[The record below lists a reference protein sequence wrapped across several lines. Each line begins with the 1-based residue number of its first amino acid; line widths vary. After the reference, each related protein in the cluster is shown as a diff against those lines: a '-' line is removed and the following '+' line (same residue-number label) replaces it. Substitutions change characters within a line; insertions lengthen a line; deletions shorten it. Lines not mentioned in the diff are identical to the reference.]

1 MNNRLLLLLIFLS
14 LKAFSQTDGFWDK
27 ERATYK
33 EIKVSAGQ
41 RIVIKTE
48 DLPIGTTEI
57 VYRITLLDEN
67 QQLANSLASVLKA
80 IPDPTGISQGS
91 AGAVFILSKVSGDD
105 KCTYAMF
112 ANNESAQNYKETGKT
127 EKACLTQN
135 EAVSKDAKRI
145 SVEKST
151 CFNSDSNA
159 IWFGFESKN
168 WILKQKII
176 LEVVP
181 WIDYKLNRGW
191 NIENRKSILALAKTS
206 DLAKK
211 MINSDDFCLCILEK
225 MQKQFRFQEYQKLL
239 AIEKTKAFRDFGN
252 TCLTEKPANKSILEG
267 IRSDA
272 NQYFKKKKYKE
283 AIDLLLNAI
292 VDNGNGNHLDYNALG
307 TYYLYSNQYQKAI
320 QSLQAAEKLDNAE
333 LLIKLN
339 LAHAYLLNGDF
350 HEAKMLHKKFKSQ
363 NVTANQNW
371 NTKTKFDFEDFK
383 KNGIQSEDFEKILK
397 LID

>member
-1 MNNRLLLLLIFLS
+1 MHNRLLLLLIFLS

-27 ERATYK
+27 ERATHK

-48 DLPIGTTEI
+48 DLPIGTTEL

-112 ANNESAQNYKETGKT
+112 ANNESAQNYKETGKA

-159 IWFGFESKN
+159 VWFGFESKN

-181 WIDYKLNRGW
+181 WVDYKLNRGW

-252 TCLTEKPANKSILEG
+252 TCLTEKPANKTILEG
-267 IRSDA
+267 IRTDA

-307 TYYLYSNQYQKAI
+307 TYYLYSKQYQKAI
-320 QSLQAAEKLDNAE
+320 QSLQAAEKLDGAE

-350 HEAKMLHKKFKSQ
+350 HEAKMLHKKFKLQ
-363 NVTANQNW
+363 NVTSNQNW
-371 NTKTKFDFEDFK
+371 NTKTKADFEDFK

>member
-14 LKAFSQTDGFWDK
+14 LKVFSQTDGFWDK

-80 IPDPTGISQGS
+80 IPDPSGISQGS

-112 ANNESAQNYKETGKT
+112 AKNESAQNYKETGKA

-181 WIDYKLNRGW
+181 WVDYKLNRGW

-225 MQKQFRFQEYQKLL
+225 MQKQFRLQEYQKLL

-252 TCLTEKPANKSILEG
+252 TCLTEKPANKTILEG

-292 VDNGNGNHLDYNALG
+292 VDNGNANHLDYNALG
-307 TYYLYSNQYQKAI
+307 TYYLYSNQYRKAI
-320 QSLQAAEKLDNAE
+320 QSLQAAEKLDGAE
-333 LLIKLN
+333 LLIKLS

>member
-1 MNNRLLLLLIFLS
+1 MKNRLLFLLFFLS
-14 LKAFSQTDGFWDK
+14 LKAFSQADGFWDK
-27 ERATYK
+27 ERSTYK
-33 EIKVSAGQ
+33 EINVSAGQ

-112 ANNESAQNYKETGKT
+112 SNNESAQNYKETGKT
-127 EKACLTQN
+127 EKACLTQH
-135 EAVSKDAKRI
+135 EAVSKDAKRM

-181 WIDYKLNRGW
+181 WVDYKLNRGW
-191 NIENRKSILALAKTS
+191 NIESRKSIISLAKTS

-252 TCLTEKPANKSILEG
+252 ACLTEKPSNKTILDG

-283 AIDLLLNAI
+283 AIDLLVNAI
-292 VDNGNGNHLDYNALG
+292 VDNGNANYLDYNALG
-307 TYYLYSNQYQKAI
+307 TYYLYSNQYPKAI
-320 QSLQAAEKLDNAE
+320 QSLQVAEKLDNAE

-350 HEAKMLHKKFKSQ
+350 HEAKILHKKFKSQ

-371 NTKTKFDFEDFK
+371 NTKTKSDFEDFK

>member
-1 MNNRLLLLLIFLS
+1 MHNRLLLLLIFLS
-14 LKAFSQTDGFWDK
+14 LKVFSQTDGFWDK

-112 ANNESAQNYKETGKT
+112 ASNESAQNYKETGKT

-181 WIDYKLNRGW
+181 WVDYKLNRGW
-191 NIENRKSILALAKTS
+191 NIENRKSIIALAKTS

-252 TCLTEKPANKSILEG
+252 ACLTERPTNKTILEG

-272 NQYFKKKKYKE
+272 NQYFKKEKYKE
-283 AIDLLLNAI
+283 AIDLLVNAI
-292 VDNGNGNHLDYNALG
+292 VDNGNANYLDYNALG

-320 QSLQAAEKLDNAE
+320 QTLQAAEKLDGAE

-371 NTKTKFDFEDFK
+371 NTKTKSDFEDFK
-383 KNGIQSEDFEKILK
+383 KNGIESEDFDRILK